1 MKKHHAL
8 FVYRIFCILAVL
20 LVFSGKVFGDTAN
33 SFLWKVEGKGSTAY
47 VLGSIHVANK
57 DFYPLSQTIETAF
70 DSSPMLAVEVNIND
84 IDPLSMT
91 SLVVETAM
99 YKNGET
105 MKDHLSP
112 ETYDL
117 VAKKLEEYGI
127 DISTLNQSKP
137 WFAAMM
143 ISNLE
148 LQKMGFD
155 PLYGIDKHFLDLAEE
170 KNKKI
175 VELESF
181 DFQIRL
187 LDQFT
192 DKDQELFLSYEI
204 MNDEAAQK
212 ETQQLIDA
220 WKTGDASGMEALLYQ
235 PLKENPDLLPVYTQL
250 FYDRNAAIAAKI
262 EEYLST
268 KETHFVVVGSGHL
281 VGEKGIIS
289 LLQRKGYTV
298 TQL

>member
-1 MKKHHAL
+1 MKKDRAAFVLKL
-8 FVYRIFCILAVL
+8 FCFLSFLLIFN
-20 LVFSGKVFGDTAN
+20 GKAFGDAPK
-33 SFLWKVEGKGSTAY
+33 SFLWKVEAKDGTAY

-57 DFYPLSQTIETAF
+57 DFYPLNQAIETAF
-70 DSSPMLAVEVNIND
+70 ESSPVLAVEVNIND

-91 SLVVETAM
+91 SVVVESAM
-99 YKNGET
+99 YQNGET
-105 MKDHLSP
+105 LKDHLSP
-112 ETYDL
+112 ETYEL
-117 VAKKLEEYGI
+117 VSKKLNEYGV
-127 DISTLNQSKP
+127 DISTLDQSKP

-187 LDQFT
+187 LDQFS
-192 DKDQELFLSYEI
+192 DKDQELFLSYE
-204 MNDEAAQK
+204 MKNDEAAQK

-220 WKTGDASGMEALLYQ
+220 WKMGDAEGMNALLYQ

-250 FYDRNAAIAAKI
+250 FYERNEAIAGKI
-262 EEYLST
+262 EEYLNT

-289 LLQRKGYTV
+289 LLKKKGYKV